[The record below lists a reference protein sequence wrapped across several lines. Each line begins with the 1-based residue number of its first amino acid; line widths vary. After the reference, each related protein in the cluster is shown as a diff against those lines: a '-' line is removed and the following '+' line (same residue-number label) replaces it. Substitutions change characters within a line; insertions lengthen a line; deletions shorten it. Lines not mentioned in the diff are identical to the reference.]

1 MDIDSLLPSKEQ
13 VNENIITLCKGIIQP
28 ISDKFDEQVE
38 SWDTKII
45 RLRKEFDIN
54 KINTA
59 LKSKADLVDFNSQ
72 F

>member
-1 MDIDSLLPSKEQ
+1 M
-13 VNENIITLCKGIIQP
+13 NENIITLCKGIIQP